1 MNAAPAQLVLRFPRT
16 PGYGADDLLPNAA
29 QMQARAWLDG
39 TEPWP
44 LHRLAVWGAVGS
56 GKTHLAHAWAER
68 RNGTVLSAAPASGYP
83 RGPVA
88 VDSIDRVPDEP
99 ALLHL
104 LNAAAEAG
112 HPVLLVSTGAPGRL
126 PVRLPDLASR
136 LRATT
141 AVPIGGA
148 DERFLAL
155 LLTRLLSERQ
165 LRLPSALQ
173 AWLLARLPRN
183 PAAIGDAVARLD
195 AAALTAGRAINRP
208 MAAALLGFRD
218 NAVSTGAET
227 SPLPPDVG

>member
-16 PGYGADDLLPNAA
+16 PGYGADELLPNAA
-29 QMQARAWLDG
+29 QMQARAWLDA

-68 RNGTVLSAAPASGYP
+68 RNGTVLSEAPASGFP

-88 VDSIDRVPDEP
+88 IDAIDRVPDEP

-112 HPVLLVSTGAPGRL
+112 HPVLLISTRAPGRL

-141 AVPIGGA
+141 AVPIGDA

-183 PAAIGDAVARLD
+183 PAAIGYAVSHLD
-195 AAALTAGRAINRP
+195 AAALTAGRAISRA
-208 MAAALLGFRD
+208 MAASVLGFRD
-218 NAVSTGAET
+218 NQAAGDGQS
-227 SPLPPDVG
+227 SPPLPDVG